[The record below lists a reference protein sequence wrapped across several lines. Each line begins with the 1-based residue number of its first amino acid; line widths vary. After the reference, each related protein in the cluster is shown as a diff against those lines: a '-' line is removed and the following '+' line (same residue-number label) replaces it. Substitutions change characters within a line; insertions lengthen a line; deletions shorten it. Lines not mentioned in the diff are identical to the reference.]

1 MPFLIVEEAL
11 DVILAMGETLRETER
26 TRVCIRHL
34 RGRLARLDAK
44 IKPIPFADLSN
55 TEITMLNFKNATLR
69 NTWLNHTYLLKT
81 SFHMADLRGSDF
93 NDSRVE
99 SVDFNDARL
108 STDNRK
114 V

>member
-1 MPFLIVEEAL
+1 MVTKMPFLIVEEAL

-34 RGRLARLDAK
+34 R
-44 IKPIPFADLSN
+44 
-55 TEITMLNFKNATLR
+55 
-69 NTWLNHTYLLKT
+69 
-81 SFHMADLRGSDF
+81 
-93 NDSRVE
+93 SRP
-99 SVDFNDARL
+99 ARL

>member
-34 RGRLARLDAK
+34 R
-44 IKPIPFADLSN
+44 
-55 TEITMLNFKNATLR
+55 
-69 NTWLNHTYLLKT
+69 
-81 SFHMADLRGSDF
+81 
-93 NDSRVE
+93 SRP
-99 SVDFNDARL
+99 ARL